1 MRAPRSA
8 RKDAD
13 AEAAAAAAYAYGYA
27 GDLPEAAAD
36 GEERRGYYYLRSREL
51 RYGQVRGEGT
61 RAGHLKLQEGERS
74 CGGLLLER
82 EDEG

>member
-51 RYGQVRGEGT
+51 
-61 RAGHLKLQEGERS
+61 
-74 CGGLLLER
+74 
-82 EDEG
+82 